1 MPDDIFHYDQS
12 TWMAKRV
19 ADAVVLDSPQLPQLV
34 ALPGAKVAIPHDRL
48 AAYQGAGLGE
58 EGIRSRVN
66 ARWRQE
72 AATRLSGHAAWVAGP
87 YQERV
92 DAGDS

>member
-19 ADAVVLDSPQLPQLV
+19 ADATVLGPPKLPGHV

-48 AAYQGAGLGE
+48 VAYQEAGLGE
-58 EGIRSRVN
+58 HQIRERVN
-66 ARWRQE
+66 AR
-72 AATRLSGHAAWVAGP
+72 HA
-87 YQERV
+87 
-92 DAGDS
+92 